1 MPPVNLLKLS
11 KVNMALSKVLPS
23 FKHGYKHATSTL
35 QARYKHATSTLQARH
50 KHAYRSTQACDKQAA
65 SAPQAGHKRVSR
77 SKFNETLV
85 IFFMCVAAQECTEG
99 ALDADD
105 EAQQPPRGHLLNGCL
120 IELQKQDCTWL
131 QSLHLIKQHAHVNRS
146 QVHLRVAHIPTF
158 CKCDPREIEVEGG
171 TVEVEGG
178 ADFVQ
183 PIEAGI
189 N

>member
-1 MPPVNLLKLS
+1 M
-11 KVNMALSKVLPS
+11 
-23 FKHGYKHATSTL
+23 L
-35 QARYKHATSTLQARH
+35 QAEY

-99 ALDADD
+99 ALDVDD

>member
-1 MPPVNLLKLS
+1 MLMMRL
-11 KVNMALSKVLPS
+11 
-23 FKHGYKHATSTL
+23 T
-35 QARYKHATSTLQARH
+35 
-50 KHAYRSTQACDKQAA
+50 AA
-65 SAPQAGHKRVSR
+65 SARPLIERLLDRVAKAR
-77 SKFNETLV
+77 LYL
-85 IFFMCVAAQECTEG
+85 AAEP
-99 ALDADD
+99 
-105 EAQQPPRGHLLNGCL
+105 PPR
-120 IELQKQDCTWL
+120 
-131 QSLHLIKQHAHVNRS
+131 LIKQHAHVNRS

>member
-1 MPPVNLLKLS
+1 MVSSLEPSSLVRGRGHDVTARAADAASTARTARATSNSVTSLERNTRYRVGYISCCYREVPPVNLLKLS

-23 FKHGYKHATSTL
+23 FKHGYKHTTSTL
-35 QARYKHATSTLQARH
+35 QARYKHATSMLQAEY

-105 EAQQPPRGHLLNGCL
+105 EAHSSPRAA
-120 IELQKQDCTWL
+120 TY
-131 QSLHLIKQHAHVNRS
+131 
-146 QVHLRVAHIPTF
+146 
-158 CKCDPREIEVEGG
+158 
-171 TVEVEGG
+171 
-178 ADFVQ
+178 
-183 PIEAGI
+183 
-189 N
+189 